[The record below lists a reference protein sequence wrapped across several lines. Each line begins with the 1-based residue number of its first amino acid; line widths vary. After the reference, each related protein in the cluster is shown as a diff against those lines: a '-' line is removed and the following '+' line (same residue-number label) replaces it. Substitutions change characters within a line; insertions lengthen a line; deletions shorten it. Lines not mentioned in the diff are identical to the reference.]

1 MADNLPRNDRQS
13 SAAGAASPPAAS
25 STESKAPAAASK
37 SPAAAVPK
45 ATRKP
50 PAAARAAAPAATEKP
65 ATGAPGNTAPPKA
78 TAPARPAAPPDA
90 SAPTNGT
97 GANGSPK
104 EPDAARGASATDQS
118 AQTSPAAA
126 AVAND
131 TAAPKSPAPPVA
143 SGGGDKPASAA
154 KATPPKK
161 SAAAPRPLPKAVAQG
176 DQRCSA
182 ALAFDD
188 DRPDDSALREWL
200 RTAPSW
206 LTSMVVH
213 VVVLLILAIL
223 TVREP
228 DAGAQPDLTAM
239 NNNRSEEKPLD
250 QPPEEIEFKP
260 QDVKDLE
267 AFTEAVVSDR
277 PIVAEEVVPL
287 APAEDL
293 SAAELQISTDPLAM
307 LSDQSMLQ
315 SLLDRAGV
323 IGGSDLSGRGAA
335 NKAALLARYGG
346 TPQSEAAVAMALDWL
361 ARHQLPDGSW
371 SFDHRAGECNG
382 RCKDHGE
389 LDQARNGAT
398 GLALMAFLGAG
409 MTHKEGKYKQNV
421 YRGLR
426 YLTMKMGRDGSLHES
441 GGSMYSHGIASIA
454 LCEAYAMSQDKELR
468 PYAQGAINFIVYA
481 QDPVGGGWRY
491 QPRQRGDTSVVGW
504 QVMALKSGHMG
515 YLAIPKQTIDGATR
529 FLDFVQSNG
538 GANYGYTDPGTGQAR
553 TAVGLLCR
561 MYLGWKKS
569 HPPLIQG
576 VNYLSRSGPSR
587 NDMYYNYYATQV
599 LHHWGGQ
606 EWTQWNNVMR
616 EMLVSTQAKE
626 GHEKGS
632 WFFNGGHAGRGGR
645 HFCTCMAAMTLEVYY
660 RHLPIYRE
668 QAAQDDFDD

>member
-1 MADNLPRNDRQS
+1 MADNLPRNDRQTP
-13 SAAGAASPPAAS
+13 AAGAGNPPAAPNAEAKVTPAASKPPAAVAAKAVRKPPAAS
-25 STESKAPAAASK
+25 RPAAPAVPSPPTESQPAAAAAPPVKVPPAGSPPPPPVSADAGGAKPPASK
-37 SPAAAVPK
+37 SPAPK
-45 ATRKP
+45 AATSE
-50 PAAARAAAPAATEKP
+50 APAVK
-65 ATGAPGNTAPPKA
+65 
-78 TAPARPAAPPDA
+78 
-90 SAPTNGT
+90 
-97 GANGSPK
+97 
-104 EPDAARGASATDQS
+104 
-118 AQTSPAAA
+118 
-126 AVAND
+126 
-131 TAAPKSPAPPVA
+131 
-143 SGGGDKPASAA
+143 
-154 KATPPKK
+154 TPPPG
-161 SAAAPRPLPKAVAQG
+161 PRALPKAAAQTG
-176 DQRCSA
+176 AAASA

-188 DRPDDSALREWL
+188 EGPQDSALREWL

-223 TVREP
+223 TVQEP

-239 NNNRSEEKPLD
+239 NNERADEKPLD
-250 QPPEEIEFKP
+250 QPPEEIDFKP
-260 QDVKDLE
+260 QDVQELE

-307 LSDQSMLQ
+307 LSDESYLQ

-323 IGGSDLSGRGAA
+323 VGGSDLSGRGAA

-426 YLTMKMGRDGSLHES
+426 YLTAKMGRDGSLHES

-491 QPRQRGDTSVVGW
+491 QPRQAGDTSVVGW

-538 GANYGYTDPGTGQAR
+538 GANYGYTEPGTGQAR

-561 MYLGWKKS
+561 MYLGWKKN

-576 VNYLSRSGPSR
+576 VNYLSRTGPSR

-606 EWTQWNNVMR
+606 EWTRWNEVMR